1 MEKFEKGVPFDPG
14 YSQYSFSFPENITY
28 VTYEY
33 SQLKANHQKKFKL
46 SLIEPAI
53 IDLIRKCSAF
63 YLGCILWGGF
73 IHYRFKDNPKE
84 IIGNN
89 TKNLTQEE
97 LKELD
102 CAEETKFMLK
112 YIEQFD
118 RDCKYFLRKPAR
130 VPASIIEILKS
141 YNEFVELNNN
151 FFNISQTSDVKVPQ
165 SLDHFKNLTDEQLDN
180 LYAQILKVIESG
192 KIEDLL
198 ETGFYKV

>member
-1 MEKFEKGVPFDPG
+1 MDKFEKGVPFDPG
-14 YSQYSFSFPENITY
+14 YSQYSYSFPENIDYITQ
-28 VTYEY
+28 EY
-33 SQLKANHQKKFKL
+33 TQLKALHQKKFKL
-46 SLIEPAI
+46 SLIEPTI
-53 IDLIRKCSAF
+53 IDLIKKCTAF

-89 TKNLTQEE
+89 TKGLTEEE

-118 RDCKYFLRKPAR
+118 KDCKYFLRRPAK
-130 VPASIIEILKS
+130 VPVLINEILKS

-151 FFNISQTSDVKVPQ
+151 FVNTDQTNEIKLPQ
-165 SLDHFKNLTDEQLDN
+165 AFGHFKNLTDNQLDS
-180 LYAQILKVIESG
+180 LYLQISQAIETG

-198 ETGFYKV
+198 EVGFYKV